1 MSITKKSK
9 NLRRRVKNAFL
20 GPENGPKSFK
30 SIFFKTSSTFNPEF
44 FRAKSTQKNL
54 TKNTNGH
61 VARPSYFFYLVL
73 KLRSNGQSR
82 ALILNISKTLGNP
95 FFMLHNNKQRMT
107 DTK

>member
-1 MSITKKSK
+1 MFIIISTLTVERVVSRLIAQIIGNLKANAMGIISRSK

-54 TKNTNGH
+54 TKQHKWVCRQTEL
-61 VARPSYFFYLVL
+61 FFLSGSQTEV
-73 KLRSNGQSR
+73 
-82 ALILNISKTLGNP
+82 
-95 FFMLHNNKQRMT
+95 
-107 DTK
+107 